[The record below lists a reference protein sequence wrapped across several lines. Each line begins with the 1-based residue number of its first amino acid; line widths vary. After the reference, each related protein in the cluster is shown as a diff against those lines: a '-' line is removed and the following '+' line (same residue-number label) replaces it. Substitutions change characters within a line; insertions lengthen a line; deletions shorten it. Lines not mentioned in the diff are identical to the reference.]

1 MTDYPGS
8 DDGRYGPRYGDAGW
22 HRSAG
27 RPGDLQRTGARL
39 LAWLK
44 SRPGESW
51 AFFAAGFVLAAIL
64 T

>member
-8 DDGRYGPRYGDAGW
+8 HDASYGPRHDRRHGDW
-22 HRSAG
+22 
-27 RPGDLQRTGARL
+27 QRTADRL
-39 LAWLK
+39 LAWMK

-51 AFFAAGFVLAAIL
+51 AFFAAGFVLAALL

>member
-8 DDGRYGPRYGDAGW
+8 DHSRYGARHGDW
-22 HRSAG
+22 
-27 RPGDLQRTGARL
+27 QRTVERL

-44 SRPGESW
+44 SRPVECW